1 MVGIILATDMA
12 RHTSDLAKIKTFLD
26 QKGIS
31 NGNQRELLIDS
42 TSAKT
47 EFDTKQ
53 QIIEFAVHAADVSTQ
68 TRPFEVAV
76 EWTILLFEEFFH
88 QGDMEKEQG
97 VAVSFLCDRETT
109 QIAQSQPGFVNFILA
124 PLFSIVSEIMPEVKQ
139 LEITAKENAE
149 RWKTY
154 EETEEF
160 RKVYVKK
167 TPEQRSAILNA
178 ENARQDRFEDEEQCT
193 VDPPQI

>member
-1 MVGIILATDMA
+1 MA
-12 RHTSDLAKIKTFLD
+12 RHTSDLAKMKTIME
-26 QKGIS
+26 QKGVQ
-31 NGNQRELLIDS
+31 NGNQRELLVDS
-42 TSAKT
+42 ESAKK

-53 QIIEFAVHAADVSTQ
+53 QLIEFMVHAADVSTQ
-68 TRPFEVAV
+68 TRPFDVAV

-97 VAVSFLCDRETT
+97 MTVSFLCDRETT

-124 PLFSIVSEIMPEVKQ
+124 PLFATVSEVMPELKQ
-139 LEITAKENAE
+139 LEINAKENAE
-149 RWKTY
+149 KWKTF

-160 RKVYVKK
+160 RAVYIRK
-167 TPEQRSAILNA
+167 TPEQRAAIKNA
-178 ENARQDRFEDEEQCT
+178 ENARANNLEEEEQCT